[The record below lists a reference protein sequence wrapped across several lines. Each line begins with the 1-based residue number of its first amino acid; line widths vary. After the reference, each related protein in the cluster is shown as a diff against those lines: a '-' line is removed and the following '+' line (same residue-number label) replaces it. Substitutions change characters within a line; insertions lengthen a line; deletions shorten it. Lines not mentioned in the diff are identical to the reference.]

1 MLLALI
7 RKELIALSRDLH
19 GLAALFLMPLIFI
32 VVMSMALKDVYSPPL
47 SSLPY
52 ALDLRDDGPA
62 AKALAARWAERRGQP
77 LPLTRDWQAQLKSG
91 QFKYVLIIEDG
102 FGQALHDLKAPE
114 TPHLRLLAEPGME
127 PALFQ
132 GSVAELMAVLGEAR
146 ARSLA
151 TRFLGT
157 VPSGIADL
165 GRFVSGE
172 RFEMRQHPTSVQHN
186 VPAWLIFGMFFVVS
200 AMAGLFVQER
210 ESGTLARLASL
221 GVPNAVQIAAKAIP
235 YLLVNAVQALLMLAV
250 GIWLMPL
257 MGGHG
262 LSLAGVDLAALVLML
277 FATSCAAVALALAV
291 ASFVRTHGQAS
302 AVGPLV
308 NVLMAAT
315 GGIMVPTFVMPL
327 AMQQI
332 AAASPMNWALSGML
346 DVLLRGA
353 GPMQVW
359 SHAWPLFLFALVTWV
374 VAALRFPRRVR
385 A

>member
-1 MLLALI
+1 MLRALI
-7 RKELIALSRDLH
+7 WKELIALSRDLH

-47 SSLPY
+47 ASLPY

-77 LPLTRDWQAQLKSG
+77 LLLTRNWQAELKSG
-91 QFKYVLIIEDG
+91 QLKYVLIIETG
-102 FGQALHDLKAPE
+102 FGQALHELKAPE
-114 TPHLRLLAEPGME
+114 EPRLRLLAEPGME

-132 GSVAELMAVLGEAR
+132 GSVAELMAILGEAR

-157 VPSGIADL
+157 VPSGVADL

-210 ESGTLARLASL
+210 DSGTLARLASL
-221 GVPNAVQIAAKAIP
+221 GVPNAVQITAKAVP
-235 YLLVNAVQALLMLAV
+235 YLLVNGVQALLMLAV

-257 MGGHG
+257 MGGQG
-262 LSLAGVDLAALVLML
+262 LSLAGVDLAALGLMIV
-277 FATSCAAVALALAV
+277 ATSCAAVALALAV

-315 GGIMVPTFVMPL
+315 GGIMVPTFVMPPV
-327 AMQQI
+327 MQQI

-353 GPMQVW
+353 GPQTVW
-359 SHAWPLFLFALVTWV
+359 PHAWPLFLFALLTLV